1 MGYYKE
7 KDHKKSIALTII
19 SIVFS
24 IIGAILIV
32 IGYHNE
38 VVSWFKSAGVL
49 IVCVCIPLLIYVV
62 YKKIN
67 DKSEHLYSNN
77 TNFKKKKK
85 IS

>member
-38 VVSWFKSAGVL
+38 VVSWFKNAGVL

-67 DKSEHLYSNN
+67 NN
-77 TNFKKKKK
+77 IKRM
-85 IS
+85 

>member
-1 MGYYKE
+1 MKQAKVTIMGYYKE
-7 KDHKKSIALTII
+7 KDHKKSIVLTII

-38 VVSWFKSAGVL
+38 VVSWFKNAGVL

-67 DKSEHLYSNN
+67 DNIN
-77 TNFKKKKK
+77 RM
-85 IS
+85 